1 MKNNKEIKKE
11 KKNIMKGI
19 KILTIVL
26 AIILVSMVSF
36 FGVYVQ
42 NKNIMENKVAD
53 YQYAMDLNGART
65 IKLEINEEE
74 SDDVKTEENYK
85 TAKSVI
91 EKRLKTVG
99 VQEDNISVNTST
111 GAITIEIPE
120 NISTDSAVSNLNT
133 TGKFE
138 IIDTETEEVLLNN
151 DNIKS
156 SSVLYN
162 TTSAGTTVYLEIAF
176 NKEGKEKLNEISRT
190 YVPAD
195 ETTENTTTNETA
207 TNDVTVNEV
216 TTNETSNETTTNE
229 VTTNEATTEETNS
242 DDEATEKTITMK
254 IDDEEIMTTSF
265 DEPLTTGVIQLSVGS
280 ATTDTT
286 TLQDYITQAQNV
298 ATVLDSGKLPI
309 KYDITKNQ
317 YVLSNIEQQDLLYIA
332 LAVSIIT
339 LIGIIILIIKYKTNG
354 LLAGIAYI
362 GLAAIYM
369 LIIRY
374 ANVTISIPSIFATIA
389 MLILNY
395 IFTIM
400 LLKNIKI
407 NKEEQKENAINKATS
422 KTYIDFFI
430 RIIPICIIVIAFC
443 FIQWTPISSFGMISF
458 WGLAIIAIYNAVV
471 TRYLLKIKMM

>member
-120 NISTDSAVSNLNT
+120 NTSTDSVVSNLNT

-242 DDEATEKTITMK
+242 DDEAKEKTITMK

-280 ATTDTT
+280 GTTDTT

-407 NKEEQKENAINKATS
+407 NKEEQKENAVNKATS

-430 RIIPICIIVIAFC
+430 RIIPVCIIVIAFC

-458 WGLAIIAIYNAVV
+458 WGLAIIAIYNAIV
-471 TRYLLKIKMM
+471 TRYLLKIKM

>member
-120 NISTDSAVSNLNT
+120 NTSTDSVVSNLNT

-138 IIDTETEEVLLNN
+138 IIDTETEEVVLNN
-151 DNIKS
+151 DDIKS

-190 YVPAD
+190 YVLAD

-242 DDEATEKTITMK
+242 DDEAKEKTITMK

-280 ATTDTT
+280 GTTDTT

-407 NKEEQKENAINKATS
+407 NKEEQKENAVNKATS

-430 RIIPICIIVIAFC
+430 RIIPVCIIVIAFC

-458 WGLAIIAIYNAVV
+458 WGLAIIAIYNAII
-471 TRYLLKIKMM
+471 TRYLLKIKM

>member
-120 NISTDSAVSNLNT
+120 NTSTDSVVSNLNT

-242 DDEATEKTITMK
+242 DDEAKEKTITMK

-280 ATTDTT
+280 GTTDTT

-407 NKEEQKENAINKATS
+407 NKEEQKENAVNKATS

-430 RIIPICIIVIAFC
+430 RIIPVCIIVIAFC

-458 WGLAIIAIYNAVV
+458 WGLAIIAIYNAII
-471 TRYLLKIKMM
+471 TRYLLKIKM

>member
-11 KKNIMKGI
+11 NKNIMKGI

-120 NISTDSAVSNLNT
+120 NTSTDSVVSNLNT

-151 DNIKS
+151 DDIKS

-242 DDEATEKTITMK
+242 DDEAKEKTITMK

-332 LAVSIIT
+332 LAVSIVA

-407 NKEEQKENAINKATS
+407 NKEEQKENAVNKATS

-430 RIIPICIIVIAFC
+430 RIIPVCIIVIAFC

-458 WGLAIIAIYNAVV
+458 WGLAIIAIYNAII
-471 TRYLLKIKMM
+471 TRYLLKIKM

>member
-120 NISTDSAVSNLNT
+120 NTSTDSVVSNLNT

-242 DDEATEKTITMK
+242 DDEAKEKTITMK

-280 ATTDTT
+280 GTTDTT

-374 ANVTISIPSIFATIA
+374 ANVTI
-389 MLILNY
+389 
-395 IFTIM
+395 
-400 LLKNIKI
+400 
-407 NKEEQKENAINKATS
+407 
-422 KTYIDFFI
+422 
-430 RIIPICIIVIAFC
+430 
-443 FIQWTPISSFGMISF
+443 
-458 WGLAIIAIYNAVV
+458 
-471 TRYLLKIKMM
+471 

>member
-120 NISTDSAVSNLNT
+120 NTSTDSVVSNLNT

-242 DDEATEKTITMK
+242 DDEAKEKTITMK

-407 NKEEQKENAINKATS
+407 NKEEQKENAVNKATS

-430 RIIPICIIVIAFC
+430 RIIPVCIIVIAFC

-458 WGLAIIAIYNAVV
+458 WGLAIIAIYNAII
-471 TRYLLKIKMM
+471 TRYLLKIKM

>member
-120 NISTDSAVSNLNT
+120 NTSTDSVVSNLNT

-151 DNIKS
+151 DDIKS

-190 YVPAD
+190 YVLAD

-242 DDEATEKTITMK
+242 DDEAKEKTITMK

-332 LAVSIIT
+332 LAVSIVA

-407 NKEEQKENAINKATS
+407 NKEEQKENAVNKATS

-430 RIIPICIIVIAFC
+430 RIIPVCIIVIAFC

-458 WGLAIIAIYNAVV
+458 WGLAIIAIYNAII
-471 TRYLLKIKMM
+471 TRYLLKIKM

>member
-120 NISTDSAVSNLNT
+120 NTSTDSVVSNLNT

-151 DNIKS
+151 DDIKS

-162 TTSAGTTVYLEIAF
+162 TISAGTTVYLEIAF

-242 DDEATEKTITMK
+242 DDEAKEKTITMK

-407 NKEEQKENAINKATS
+407 NKEEQKENAVNKATS

-430 RIIPICIIVIAFC
+430 RIIPVCIIVIAFC

-458 WGLAIIAIYNAVV
+458 WGLAIIAIYNAII
-471 TRYLLKIKMM
+471 TRYLLKIKM